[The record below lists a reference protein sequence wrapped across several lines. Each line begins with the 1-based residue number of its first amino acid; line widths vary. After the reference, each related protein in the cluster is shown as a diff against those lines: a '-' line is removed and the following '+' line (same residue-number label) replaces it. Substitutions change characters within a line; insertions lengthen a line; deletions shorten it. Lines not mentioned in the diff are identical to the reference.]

1 MKEHASPVPPSSN
14 EAYRQQG
21 RAGQRMDAVELR
33 RSYRKPRTLFS
44 ACCTLLT
51 AGFVAAAVFP
61 LFSVLV
67 MLVYRGMAA
76 LDWAFFTETAPYA
89 MQETGGGIG
98 NAIVGS
104 LTMVTIALVL
114 SVPPGLLAAIYLAEV
129 NPQTRLAS
137 AARFAA
143 KVLTGLPSIIAGV
156 FVFGLIVLTFGTFS
170 AWAGGAALAILM
182 LPMIVLTSEEAV
194 KMVPSKMREA
204 AYGMGCTQAQVVCRV
219 LLPTALPGILT
230 GIMLAIARALG
241 ETAPLLF
248 TAQYAP
254 QSWVW
259 ESRLRL
265 NSATQSLAVFI
276 YENAGSPFDNLDR
289 MAWGAALV
297 LVGLVL
303 FFNLAGQSIAWKYG
317 QHRH

>member
-1 MKEHASPVPPSSN
+1 MSRQRPPIHSDRVPRM
-14 EAYRQQG
+14 ATGGTG
-21 RAGQRMDAVELR
+21 RCVDATTLR
-33 RSYRKPRTLFS
+33 RSYRKQRTLFS
-44 ACCTLLT
+44 ACCTGLT
-51 AGFVAAAVFP
+51 IALFAAAVFP

-67 MLVYRGMAA
+67 MLIYRGIAA
-76 LDWAFFTETAPYA
+76 FDWAFFTETAPYA

-98 NAIVGS
+98 NAIAGS
-104 LTMVTIALVL
+104 LTMVAIAVVL

-129 NPQTRLAS
+129 GPNTRLAS
-137 AARFAA
+137 ATRFAA

-156 FVFGLIVLTFGTFS
+156 FVFGLLVLQFGSFS

-182 LPMIVLTSEEAV
+182 LPMIMLTAEEAI
-194 KMVPSKMREA
+194 KMVPAKMREA
-204 AYGMGCTQAQVVCRV
+204 AYGMGCTQAQTVARV

-254 QSWVW
+254 QSWIW
-259 ESRLRL
+259 EGRLRL

-276 YENAGSPFDNLDR
+276 YENAGSPFDNLDQ

-303 FFNLAGQSIAWKYG
+303 LFNLAGQSIAWRYG

>member
-1 MKEHASPVPPSSN
+1 M
-14 EAYRQQG
+14 
-21 RAGQRMDAVELR
+21 
-33 RSYRKPRTLFS
+33 
-44 ACCTLLT
+44 LLWR
-51 AGFVAAAVFP
+51 GVAAF
-61 LFSVLV
+61 
-67 MLVYRGMAA
+67 
-76 LDWAFFTETAPYA
+76 DWAFFTETAPYA
-89 MQETGGGIG
+89 MQESGGGIG
-98 NAIVGS
+98 NAILGS
-104 LTMVTIALVL
+104 LTMVAIAVIL

-129 NPQTRLAS
+129 SPDSRLS
-137 AARFAA
+137 DAARFSA

-156 FVFGLIVLTFGTFS
+156 FVFGLLVLQVGTFS

-182 LPMIVLTSEEAV
+182 LPMVILTSEEAI
-194 KMVPSKMREA
+194 KMVPSKIREA
-204 AYGMGCTQAQVVCRV
+204 AYGMGCTRAQVVGRV

-254 QSWVW
+254 QSWIW
-259 ESRLRL
+259 EGRFRL

-276 YENAGSPFDNLDR
+276 YENAGSPFENLNQ

-297 LVGLVL
+297 LVALVL
-303 FFNLAGQSIAWKYG
+303 VFNLSGQAIAWRYG